1 MRMTLEGKGYASDN
15 YISPRIDLIKL
26 ETDVLGYIL
35 IQNYLQFP
43 DSFYFPKFCPK
54 YICEYLFI
62 VDLFAFGIDS
72 SWKNI
77 VYTKTIH
84 LI

>member
-15 YISPRIDLIKL
+15 YISPQIDLIKL

-43 DSFYFPKFCPK
+43 DSFYFPEFCPEK
-54 YICEYLFI
+54 
-62 VDLFAFGIDS
+62 
-72 SWKNI
+72 K
-77 VYTKTIH
+77 H
-84 LI
+84 